1 MTLKDQVIQA
11 RVQGYTYKQIKDA
24 YGVAK
29 STARDWY
36 SSWLKVPPPT
46 HPIAVKNQKPSP
58 SQHKAS
64 DVDVY
69 EFLEG
74 LAPITLGN
82 LKCEAEMTLNPYV
95 VVLSDLHFPNQCKKS
110 IDVVLHTID
119 ALKPQQIIL
128 NGDTM
133 DMLAVSRY
141 PKDIRTAYNLLD
153 ERTQYQQFL
162 KDLLEVSGGAR
173 ITETYAN
180 HSGNG
185 QDGRWFRY
193 LSERLGELACL
204 SDIQDKLSYENVFL
218 GELQEYVETCDY
230 VEVCPDLVV
239 MHGDVV
245 RKHGGY
251 SARGMLEKYYQ
262 SIIMGHTHRL
272 GMTAQRLPGIG
283 SKEEKQ
289 VYAYEMGCMCNLNPT
304 YATGVNWQNG
314 FGIIAVGE
322 ETFGV
327 EPVLIQDGVA
337 TVTTL
342 GYTIKV
348 K

>member
-1 MTLKDQVIQA
+1 MTVKEQVIQA
-11 RVQGYTYKQIKDA
+11 KNNGYTYKQISDNW
-24 YGVAK
+24 GIAK
-29 STARDWY
+29 STASDWY
-36 SSWLKVPPPT
+36 AAWVKQQPT
-46 HPIAVKNQKPSP
+46 HPIAFTKPVQPPKQKT
-58 SQHKAS
+58 S
-64 DVDVY
+64 DVDVF
-69 EFLEG
+69 EFLSG
-74 LAPITLGN
+74 LAPIKLGN
-82 LKCEAEMTLNPYV
+82 LKTEAEMTHNPYI
-95 VVLSDLHFPNQCKKS
+95 VVLSDLHFPNHCQKS
-110 IDVVLHTID
+110 IEVVLHTID

-133 DMLAVSRY
+133 DMLAVSRF
-141 PKDIRTAYNLLD
+141 PKDIRTRYDLLK

-162 KDLLEVSGGAR
+162 KDLIEVSGGAK
-173 ITETYAN
+173 ITETHSN
-180 HSGNG
+180 HSGDG

-204 SDIQDKLSYENVFL
+204 PDIAEKLSYENVFI
-218 GELQEYVETCDY
+218 GELQEYVEHCDF
-230 VEVCPDLVV
+230 VEVCPDLIV

-272 GMTAQRLPGIG
+272 GMTAQRLPALG
-283 SKEEKQ
+283 SRKEKQ
-289 VYAYEMGCMCNLNPT
+289 VYAYEMGCMCDLNPV

-314 FGIIAVGE
+314 FGIIAVGND
-322 ETFGV
+322 TFGV

-342 GYTIKV
+342 GYTISV
-348 K
+348 N